1 MMTSPQCSCIST
13 QRLCTHFQL
22 DLNDYLLDEKLTDDL
37 QNADEL
43 LAELQKEKAA
53 LPARTSTSKVR
64 WRKRD
69 SDGNVLYARPRS
81 RRNQSEKAGDHTP
94 NPPCNTADHGPNS
107 ASETASKTISA
118 ECLVQDLQYS
128 LSVSDDE
135 IQEAAV
141 DQGAPLASVDWSTRN
156 ALFFERWRAKR
167 PYLVNSMLAQGNVE
181 TKICSQ
187 CGINCAAVRC
197 RDCLPCPFLCAEC
210 DISRHNKT
218 YILHNRDAMCAGFFQ
233 PLPPTSCVVD
243 NAVTHCVR
251 LLPIEM
257 PVQIC
262 RCPPEALRVIQGKA
276 VALVTINGRYD
287 LNMPEL
293 SCEGCQA
300 TWTAEVDDLIQSG
313 YWPATLNF
321 ATVYEEDLFFTF
333 ESMKMASPG
342 MSCQAFLRMLEK
354 RTVRFGRTGKLSS
367 DSFQKSF
374 FEWAAVQYEVDAICK
389 EEQFSCPACTPAM
402 LAVSVDGNRKLY
414 RFKSTARSEERP
426 IFDGVFIA
434 NDEDVTRFVDQVHT
448 KTKHVTG
455 KGICGGEWLAARETS
470 CRSRSKVDEEGLEL
484 AVCRH
489 GVLLSALNMFRGE
502 IYAYPMFILTEPAC
516 AQVKWSGANQDGAGS
531 TLGEEV
537 EQCNAF
543 LSRIAVTTKHM
554 SKAGR
559 NDMLT
564 LLSMRWNQQKFQN
577 LANSLS
583 QRYHKLGDLE
593 TLKAKLQLQEKNMEE
608 FVQDVKDWADG
619 AVDFSTKKEVFDR
632 VMAVR
637 RLQEEKKI
645 LVKEIKQHWDSL
657 KSHARVLSEWSFH
670 QSENTQGHLTE
681 NAKKGVTCLIRRRLR
696 QMKELQRRA
705 RKVYLHVLSN
715 PENDN
720 QFFCTTDSSDE
731 FDFSS
736 ESSDSDVDAM

>member
-1 MMTSPQCSCIST
+1 MPHFNFTVEIILIYLILICRNDKTQTSSSAFNFDFLMMTSLQCSCFST
-13 QRLCTHFQL
+13 QRLCTHSQL

-37 QNADEL
+37 QNADDL

-53 LPARTSTSKVR
+53 LPARTSTSNVR

-69 SDGNVLYARPRS
+69 IDGNVLFARPRS
-81 RRNQSEKAGDHTP
+81 CRNQSEKAGDDHLP

-141 DQGAPLASVDWSTRN
+141 DQGAPLASLDWSTRK
-156 ALFFERWRAKR
+156 ALFFDRWRAKR
-167 PYLVNSMLAQGNVE
+167 PYLVNSMLAQGNQA

-187 CGINCAAVRC
+187 CGINCASVRC

-262 RCPPEALRVIQGKA
+262 RCPPKALRVIQGKS
-276 VALVTINGRYD
+276 VALVTMNGRYD

-389 EEQFSCPACTPAM
+389 EKQFSCPACTPAM

-502 IYAYPMFILTEPAC
+502 IYAYPMFLQNQLAPKHDITFFCMDVAC
-516 AQVKWSGANQDGAGS
+516 KYWPYLQRVCLDCPELQSLQNMRP
-531 TLGEEV
+531 
-537 EQCNAF
+537 F
-543 LSRIAVTTKHM
+543 LSVLHA
-554 SKAGR
+554 KA
-559 NDMLT
+559 
-564 LLSMRWNQQKFQN
+564 
-577 LANSLS
+577 
-583 QRYHKLGDLE
+583 H
-593 TLKAKLQLQEKNMEE
+593 
-608 FVQDVKDWADG
+608 
-619 AVDFSTKKEVFDR
+619 DFKCEVS
-632 VMAVR
+632 VVHN
-637 RLQEEKKI
+637 I
-645 LVKEIKQHWDSL
+645 LMQ
-657 KSHARVLSEWSFH
+657 
-670 QSENTQGHLTE
+670 
-681 NAKKGVTCLIRRRLR
+681 
-696 QMKELQRRA
+696 
-705 RKVYLHVLSN
+705 
-715 PENDN
+715 
-720 QFFCTTDSSDE
+720 
-731 FDFSS
+731 
-736 ESSDSDVDAM
+736 